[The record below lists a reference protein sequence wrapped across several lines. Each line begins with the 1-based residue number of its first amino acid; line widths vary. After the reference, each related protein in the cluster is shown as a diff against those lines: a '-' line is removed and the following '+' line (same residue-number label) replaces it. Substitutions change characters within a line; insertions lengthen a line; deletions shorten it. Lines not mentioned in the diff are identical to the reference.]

1 MKLFAALLLATLL
14 AASSAKALDYDSLA
28 PHYHPKEAP
37 EGFLAFSQKHGV
49 DSPNTCAVRL
59 SYALFLQDKTFF
71 RDVTAKSG
79 IEWLGLVVRADDLA
93 IILNGKL
100 GKAKRHESPDAAA
113 GAPPVEMIGKKGIV
127 FFDKLAG
134 WDGGTGHISLWDGRR
149 VVDQEDGGSDF
160 FRRGERV
167 YFWAL

>member
-1 MKLFAALLLATLL
+1 MKSFATLFLATIL
-14 AASSAKALDYDSLA
+14 ATGTAVAIDYDSLA
-28 PHYHPKEAP
+28 RHYQPKEAP
-37 EGFLAFSQKHGV
+37 DGFLAFSQKHGV
-49 DSPNTCAVRL
+49 DQPNTCAVRL

-79 IEWLGLVVRADDLA
+79 IEWLGLAVRADDLA

-100 GKAKRHESPDAAA
+100 GKAIRHESPDAAA
-113 GAPPVEMIGKKGIV
+113 GAPPVEMVGKKGIV

-134 WDGGTGHISLWDGRR
+134 WDGGTGHISLWDGSR
-149 VVDQEDGGSDF
+149 VVDLDDGGSDF

-167 YFWAL
+167 YFWEL